1 MGIKSFNKTHEAMAK
16 SKNALL
22 QVVGQV
28 NESKAYYDSMSNE
41 LSRSFSES
49 QTHWTKKTI
58 EDQNDCSRYAGE
70 ILTQIDAIADELKN
84 IENQLCQI
92 DKCYEKRK
100 VNEFSLRVAD
110 DKNTCSTA
118 EQYLSKLKKISD
130 EVKKL
135 ASECSLSVKNAI
147 VQEIGMLF
155 SSKRKEMYERLY
167 DLVVEGLKLRDVAFT
182 NIQRQVYSKRA
193 ELDKKRDEEI
203 DKAAN
208 ETAELMQQIEEQQT
222 KAQNDILYSCEASV
236 KSVLSDSDID
246 TIMDMAVALQR
257 GCEVSDSFTEHIC
270 LGTLKQSVSE
280 VLYYPFVS
288 DVARRIYK
296 DNLMGQSLVL
306 PAIYDLRDNTNFF
319 IDAVDNEAAKNAIH
333 SIMYSMMKN
342 QPASKQCFYLYDP
355 EGRSRG
361 FDMFLNFVK
370 SFPDIMGDKVLTTQQ
385 QIRTQIEQLSSYV
398 DEIGQTKLATYSDI
412 FEYNAEVPDKSES
425 MKCLCLLDFPKYFD
439 ESMLDSLYNIVK
451 NGTPYGVNVLIHYN
465 VGLINERVNDSYL
478 QLIER
483 IKEYCQVVEHDGMC
497 FSLSS
502 GVNIAFNELPSR
514 SEMSMFEEIYLK
526 NYKEV
531 KNAALPL
538 EKISPRN
545 EWFSGDT
552 TKKLSIP
559 IGKNEDGNVQ
569 CVEFGDVVGNGT
581 SHHALVFGSLGSGK
595 STLLHTIIMS
605 AITKYGPDE
614 LNLYLMDFK
623 SGTEFKVYA
632 NNNIPHIKLLALDAM
647 QEFGQSILDELWE
660 IMQERIRLIAKLNEE
675 QGIDVRNITQ
685 YREATGEKM
694 PRILVIADEFQM
706 LFSEDNNRKVAN
718 YCAGKLADFISICR
732 VYGIHFILATQTMS
746 RLSTGFT
753 VRRSTLNEM
762 YVRIGM
768 QCTDMES
775 NQIFGDVNG
784 RIAFKKMGTEKG
796 SAVYSENY
804 SRTTPTALK
813 VAYCNPEAQES
824 ILSEVEDRFSLMES
838 SEKTKVFSGDSVPDI
853 KECVEFNSF
862 DENEAFTSVP
872 IYLGEPIKIA
882 PPVRI
887 NVNRMKRSTLLIMGS
902 NNEMLDRLV
911 ALYILSAVKSH
922 PHLSSK
928 ATNPSVYLFD
938 GLTMMGEMMS
948 EYTRSVV
955 QNNAMDIKLVQ
966 NVYEVAKTIDELY
979 SVYEKRR
986 KQKMNSGGTTTFN
999 TIHIVLNN
1007 FQWVEPIALMLAN
1020 KKIDDFIMETEEQ
1033 NYNTD
1038 NSSDDLFGFVPEK
1051 KHPND
1056 ITSSMDMFMSELNA
1070 SKTSNSNISY
1080 HKKLMTLIET
1090 GYSYGINVVLSC
1102 PDLVSIKEIIYEVI
1116 PKFQNRIVFGVSN
1129 TDADRIIQEA
1139 KTEKLKSNIVIFSD
1153 GINQSYQFK
1162 PFDGFK

>member
-1 MGIKSFNKTHEAMAK
+1 MEIKSFNKTHEAMAK

-22 QVVGQV
+22 QLVSQV
-28 NESKAYYDSMSNE
+28 SENKTYYDSMANE

-100 VNEFSLRVAD
+100 INEFTLRVVD
-110 DKNTCSTA
+110 DKNSYTTA

-135 ASECSLSVKNAI
+135 ASECSLSVKNTI

-155 SSKRKEMYERLY
+155 SNKRKEMYERLY
-167 DLVVEGLKLRDVAFT
+167 DLVVEGLKLRDIAFT
-182 NIQRQVYSKRA
+182 TIQRQVYSKRA

-208 ETAELMQQIEEQQT
+208 ETAELMQQIEEQQI
-222 KAQNDILYSCEASV
+222 KAQNEILYSCEASV

-246 TIMDMAVALQR
+246 TIMDMADTLQR
-257 GCEVSDSFTEHIC
+257 SCEVSESFTEYIC
-270 LGTLKQSVSE
+270 LGSLKQSVSE
-280 VLYYPFVS
+280 VLHYPFVS
-288 DVARRIYK
+288 DVVRRIYK
-296 DNLMGQSLVL
+296 NNIMGQSLVL

-319 IDAVDNEAAKNAIH
+319 IDTIDSEAAKNAIH
-333 SIMYSMMKN
+333 SIMYSMIKN

-385 QIRTQIEQLSSYV
+385 QIRTQIEQLSNFV
-398 DEIGQTKLATYSDI
+398 DEIGQTKLASYSDI
-412 FEYNAEVPDKSES
+412 FEYNAEVSDKSES

-465 VGLINERVNDSYL
+465 VALINERANDSYL

-483 IKEYCQVVEHDGMC
+483 IKEYCHSVEYDGMC
-497 FSLSS
+497 FSLST
-502 GVNIAFNELPSR
+502 GVNITFNELPSR

-531 KNAALPL
+531 KNAALPI

-545 EWFSGDT
+545 EWFKGDT

-675 QGIDVRNITQ
+675 RGIDVRNITQ

-746 RLSTGFT
+746 RLSSGFT

-813 VAYCNPEAQES
+813 VAYCNPEAQEA
-824 ILSEVEDRFSLMES
+824 ILSEVESRFSLMET

-862 DENEAFTSVP
+862 DENETFNSVP

-922 PHLSSK
+922 PHLNSK
-928 ATNPSVYLFD
+928 ATNTSVYLFD

-955 QNNAMDIKLVQ
+955 QNNAMDIKSVQ

-1007 FQWVEPIALMLAN
+1007 FQWIEPIALMLAN
-1020 KKIDDFIMETEEQ
+1020 KKIDDFIIETREQ
-1033 NYNTD
+1033 NSNAD
-1038 NSSDDLFGFVPEK
+1038 NISNDLFGFVPEK

-1056 ITSSMDMFMSELNA
+1056 ITSSMDMFMSELSE
-1070 SKTSNSNISY
+1070 SKANNSNISY

-1162 PFDGFK
+1162 PFDGFR

>member
-16 SKNALL
+16 SRNALL
-22 QVVGQV
+22 QVVSQV

-58 EDQNDCSRYAGE
+58 EGQNDCSRYAGE

-110 DKNTCSTA
+110 DKNSCSTA
-118 EQYLSKLKKISD
+118 EQYLSRLKKISD

-257 GCEVSDSFTEHIC
+257 SCEVSDSFTEHIC

-280 VLYYPFVS
+280 VLYYPLVS

-319 IDAVDNEAAKNAIH
+319 VDTVDNEAAKNAIH

-385 QIRTQIEQLSSYV
+385 QIRTQIEQLSNYV

-412 FEYNAEVPDKSES
+412 FEYNAEVSDKSES

-483 IKEYCQVVEHDGMC
+483 IKEYCQVVEHDGMY

-514 SEMSMFEEIYLK
+514 SEMSMFEEVYFK

-531 KNAALPL
+531 KNAALPI
-538 EKISPRN
+538 EKISPRS

-813 VAYCNPEAQES
+813 VAYCNPEAQEV
-824 ILSEVEDRFSLMES
+824 ILSEVESRFSLMET
-838 SEKTKVFSGDSVPDI
+838 SEKTKVFSGDSVPSI

-922 PHLSSK
+922 PHLNSK
-928 ATNPSVYLFD
+928 ATNASVYLFD

-966 NVYEVAKTIDELY
+966 NVYEVARTIDELY

-1020 KKIDDFIMETEEQ
+1020 KKIDDFIMEAEEQ
-1033 NYNTD
+1033 TNNTE

-1056 ITSSMDMFMSELNA
+1056 ITSSMDMFMSELSA

-1080 HKKLMTLIET
+1080 HKKIMTLIET

>member
-1 MGIKSFNKTHEAMAK
+1 
-16 SKNALL
+16 
-22 QVVGQV
+22 
-28 NESKAYYDSMSNE
+28 MSN
-41 LSRSFSES
+41 F
-49 QTHWTKKTI
+49 
-58 EDQNDCSRYAGE
+58 
-70 ILTQIDAIADELKN
+70 
-84 IENQLCQI
+84 
-92 DKCYEKRK
+92 
-100 VNEFSLRVAD
+100 
-110 DKNTCSTA
+110 
-118 EQYLSKLKKISD
+118 
-130 EVKKL
+130 
-135 ASECSLSVKNAI
+135 
-147 VQEIGMLF
+147 
-155 SSKRKEMYERLY
+155 
-167 DLVVEGLKLRDVAFT
+167 
-182 NIQRQVYSKRA
+182 
-193 ELDKKRDEEI
+193 
-203 DKAAN
+203 
-208 ETAELMQQIEEQQT
+208 
-222 KAQNDILYSCEASV
+222 
-236 KSVLSDSDID
+236 
-246 TIMDMAVALQR
+246 
-257 GCEVSDSFTEHIC
+257 
-270 LGTLKQSVSE
+270 
-280 VLYYPFVS
+280 
-288 DVARRIYK
+288 
-296 DNLMGQSLVL
+296 
-306 PAIYDLRDNTNFF
+306 
-319 IDAVDNEAAKNAIH
+319 
-333 SIMYSMMKN
+333 
-342 QPASKQCFYLYDP
+342 
-355 EGRSRG
+355 
-361 FDMFLNFVK
+361 
-370 SFPDIMGDKVLTTQQ
+370 
-385 QIRTQIEQLSSYV
+385 V
-398 DEIGQTKLATYSDI
+398 DEIGQTKLASYSDI
-412 FEYNAEVPDKSES
+412 FEYNAEVSDKSES

-465 VGLINERVNDSYL
+465 VALINERANDSYL

-483 IKEYCQVVEHDGMC
+483 IKEYCHSVEYDGMC
-497 FSLSS
+497 FSLST
-502 GVNIAFNELPSR
+502 GVNITFNELPSR

-531 KNAALPL
+531 KNAALPI

-545 EWFSGDT
+545 EWFKGDT

-675 QGIDVRNITQ
+675 RGIDVRNITQ

-746 RLSTGFT
+746 RLSSGFT

-813 VAYCNPEAQES
+813 VAYCNPEAQEA
-824 ILSEVEDRFSLMES
+824 ILSEVESRFSLMET

-862 DENEAFTSVP
+862 DENETFNSVP

-922 PHLSSK
+922 PHLNSK
-928 ATNPSVYLFD
+928 ATNTSVYLFD

-955 QNNAMDIKLVQ
+955 QNNAMDIKSVQ

-1007 FQWVEPIALMLAN
+1007 FQWIEPIALMLAN
-1020 KKIDDFIMETEEQ
+1020 KKIDDFIIETREQ
-1033 NYNTD
+1033 NSNAD
-1038 NSSDDLFGFVPEK
+1038 NISNDLFGFVPEK

-1056 ITSSMDMFMSELNA
+1056 ITSSMDMFMSELSE
-1070 SKTSNSNISY
+1070 SKANNSNISY

-1162 PFDGFK
+1162 PFDGFR